1 MPRNPKTE
9 ERGIE
14 ASHRYAR
21 VSPQKCRLV
30 ADLVRGRNYHE
41 AQSILHFT
49 TNKSARLI
57 AKVLQSAYHNAMN
70 NFHLRGERLED
81 LYISEIWIDEAGGLG
96 IQGKLKRI
104 QPRAQGRANRII
116 KRSSHI
122 HVVLAQRD

>member
-1 MPRNPKTE
+1 MPKRVEK
-9 ERGIE
+9 GIQ

-21 VSPQKCRLV
+21 VSPQKCRRV
-30 ADLVRGRNYHE
+30 ANLIRGRAYEE
-41 AQSILHFT
+41 AQAILHFT

-70 NFHLRGERLED
+70 NAGMRGDRLD
-81 LYISEIWIDEAGGLG
+81 RLYVSQIWIDEAGGLG

-122 HVVLAQRD
+122 HVVLDEKY